1 MSAAPEQ
8 GQDLVAVA
16 CVVEGSFV
24 LASEWPRVLTEYIT
38 PLLKR
43 LHDLHH
49 NHQFRLAFVTYGAA
63 NTRPSPLLEKRF
75 FSDISLVMKELRA
88 DPSKFGIGNTSCGG
102 SRGLSALEGLVAA
115 IELFDI
121 LGNSSVSPQKDNR
134 SIISHLLHIAASPPD
149 NAQRPQCN
157 TLQYLDSVTWDTIP
171 TELKKGH

>member
-49 NHQFRLAFVTYGAA
+49 NHQVIWFATAPIV
-63 NTRPSPLLEKRF
+63 
-75 FSDISLVMKELRA
+75 
-88 DPSKFGIGNTSCGG
+88 SC
-102 SRGLSALEGLVAA
+102 
-115 IELFDI
+115 
-121 LGNSSVSPQKDNR
+121 
-134 SIISHLLHIAASPPD
+134 SPPNSFD
-149 NAQRPQCN
+149 
-157 TLQYLDSVTWDTIP
+157 
-171 TELKKGH
+171 